1 MGDQRV
7 KLKSRAHGFLA
18 VCGFFS
24 LADSWFRL
32 FAMSDNELYSESEPD
47 YNPFSPLNEMRTS
60 SGSDIESEN
69 EEEGRRRLTTAEVM
83 AEAFSK
89 NKRLSHSVTKNV
101 ARPAEK
107 RPCQQTTTT
116 RNKTTRPEL
125 DVRSK
130 SHSSSCHSPPVV
142 SPGPSPK
149 SVEVDNE
156 VKCALKEITSLL
168 NTVVK
173 RVENVEDELQR
184 QRTTGPSSS
193 SDSTPT
199 RAKPPLVV
207 KVW

>member
-1 MGDQRV
+1 
-7 KLKSRAHGFLA
+7 
-18 VCGFFS
+18 
-24 LADSWFRL
+24 
-32 FAMSDNELYSESEPD
+32 MSDRELFSESEPD
-47 YNPFSPLNEMRTS
+47 YNPLSPCGPLHELRTS
-60 SGSDIESEN
+60 SGSDIESDNQED
-69 EEEGRRRLTTAEVM
+69 GRRQLTSDEFM

-89 NKRLSHSVTKNV
+89 KKRLSHSVTKNAV
-101 ARPAEK
+101 RPAEK

-116 RNKTTRPEL
+116 TRANKHTRL
-125 DVRSK
+125 DVNVRSK
-130 SHSSSCHSPPVV
+130 SHSSSCHRPYPVL

-149 SVEVDNE
+149 SVEVDDE
-156 VKCALKEITSLL
+156 VKSSLKEITSLL

-207 KVW
+207 KVG